1 MIFISMKLSEIF
13 DELLEARV
21 TINDTANLAVIFI
34 SEDNIFLLIKIIK
47 DKDREIAK
55 PMGYIGF
62 GLTQGDVYGI
72 YGAYAEKGYGPLLYE
87 LVMTYVYPKGIT
99 MSDDSST
106 SVDAMNVWEKFA
118 SRNDVEKKPIIRTQR
133 TDKEDWFDD
142 MSQDYEDTPED
153 KKWIDR
159 GRELH
164 NTQFI
169 YTLGKDKLNLL
180 ITKGNDYLKVNPNVD
195 IWNMIYSLEK

>member
-1 MIFISMKLSEIF
+1 MKLSEIF
-13 DELLEARV
+13 NELLEARV

-34 SEDNIFLLIKIIK
+34 KDDNIFLLI
-47 DKDREIAK
+47 DTTTGQ

-62 GLTQGDVYGI
+62 GQTQGDVYGI
-72 YGAYAEKGYGPLLYE
+72 YGAYSEKGYGPLLYE

-106 SVDAMNVWEKFA
+106 SDDAMNVWEKFA
-118 SRNDVEKKPIIRTQR
+118 SRNDVEKKPIVRTNQ
-133 TDKEDWFDD
+133 TDKEEWFDSMYGED
-142 MSQDYEDTPED
+142 PEQD
-153 KKWIDR
+153 KWIDR

-169 YTLGKDKLNLL
+169 YTLGMDKLNKL
-180 ITKGNDYLKVNPNVD
+180 ITKGDEYLKQNPKTDV
-195 IWNMIYSLEK
+195 WNMVYSLER

>member
-1 MIFISMKLSEIF
+1 MKLSEIF
-13 DELLEARV
+13 DELLEGRV
-21 TINDTANLAVIFI
+21 KINDTKDLAVIFI
-34 SEDNIFLLIKIIK
+34 REDNIFLLI
-47 DKDREIAK
+47 DTTTAK

-106 SVDAMNVWEKFA
+106 SADAMNVWEKFA
-118 SRNDVEKKPIIRTQR
+118 SASRNDVKKEPIVRTNP
-133 TDKEDWFDD
+133 TDKEEWFDSMYGED
-142 MSQDYEDTPED
+142 PEQD
-153 KKWIDR
+153 KWIDR

-164 NTQFI
+164 NTKFI
-169 YTLGKDKLNLL
+169 YTFGMDKLKTLMV
-180 ITKGNDYLKVNPNVD
+180 KGDEYLKQNPDTDV
-195 IWNMIYSLEK
+195 WEMVYSLEK

>member
-106 SVDAMNVWEKFA
+106 SADAMNVWEKFA
-118 SRNDVEKKPIIRTQR
+118 SRSDVQKKPIVRTKR
-133 TDKEDWFDD
+133 TDKEEWFDD
-142 MSQDYEDTPED
+142 MSQDFDDEEN
-153 KKWIDR
+153 KKWIAR

-169 YTLGKDKLNLL
+169 YTLGMDKLNKLVN
-180 ITKGNDYLKVNPNVD
+180 KGDEYLKQNPDLDVMD
-195 IWNMIYSLEK
+195 MVYDLER

>member
-1 MIFISMKLSEIF
+1 MKLSEIF

-21 TINDTANLAVIFI
+21 KINDTKDLAVIFI
-34 SEDNIFLLIKIIK
+34 REDNIFLLI
-47 DKDREIAK
+47 DTTTAK

-106 SVDAMNVWEKFA
+106 SADAMNVWEKFA
-118 SRNDVEKKPIIRTQR
+118 SASRNDVKKKPIVRTNP
-133 TDKEDWFDD
+133 TDKEEWFDSMYGED
-142 MSQDYEDTPED
+142 PEQD
-153 KKWIDR
+153 KWIDR

-164 NTQFI
+164 NTKFI
-169 YTLGKDKLNLL
+169 YTFGMDKLKTLMV
-180 ITKGNDYLKVNPNVD
+180 KGDEYLKQNPDTDV
-195 IWNMIYSLEK
+195 WEMVYSLEK

>member
-1 MIFISMKLSEIF
+1 MKLNEIF
-13 DELLEARV
+13 NELLEARV
-21 TINDTANLAVIFI
+21 TINDTTNLAVIFLK
-34 SEDNIFLLIKIIK
+34 EENIFLLIDITTGQPK
-47 DKDREIAK
+47 
-55 PMGYIGF
+55 GYISF
-62 GLTQGDVYGI
+62 SLTQGDVYGI
-72 YGAYAEKGYGPLLYE
+72 YGAYSERGYGPLLYE
-87 LVMTYVYPKGIT
+87 LAMTYVYPKGIT

-106 SVDAMNVWEKFA
+106 SQDAMNVWEKFMT
-118 SRNDVEKKPIIRTQR
+118 RNDVEKKPIIRTQR

>member
-118 SRNDVEKKPIIRTQR
+118 SASRNDVEKKPIVRTNP
-133 TDKEDWFDD
+133 TDKEEWFDSMYGED
-142 MSQDYEDTPED
+142 PEQDT
-153 KKWIDR
+153 WIDR

-169 YTLGKDKLNLL
+169 YTFGMNKLKTLMA
-180 ITKGNDYLKVNPNVD
+180 KGDEYLKQNPKTDV
-195 IWNMIYSLEK
+195 WNMVYSLER